1 MAEQILIQFDPT
13 INLMRITIDLF
24 FFLPTNFLDNAWRP
38 DDAETS
44 FKR

>member
-13 INLMRITIDLF
+13 INLVRITIDL